1 MAIERRTFLAG
12 AVSALSLAAL
22 TACTPDAPRP
32 TPSPSASLAPTPLSP
47 VPRPAAYLRSSWSS
61 DPFSLGSFSSTPV
74 GAGPGDRATLRETV
88 GDRVVFAGE
97 AVASEHPGT
106 LQGALESGAAAAER
120 VRAIADDGERIAVI
134 GAGLAGATAA
144 RALADAGF
152 DVVVLEGRDRVGGR
166 ILTRTESGW
175 PFPVELGSPTVSG
188 PALDDALLASDVDTL
203 GLASVSEVRTASG
216 EVDPPSTV
224 GPDAVAAAV
233 AWARSQAADVSLASA
248 LSASGAEDVPTEP
261 DADGVSPADRL
272 AHYLDTAVATRAG
285 ATVFELS
292 ASYGVAEPASAG
304 GADGSDTDPDTP
316 RLVVGGLDAIVEAA
330 LDDLDVVLSST
341 VIRIGYDDDG
351 VSLRLGRGESLNVDR
366 VVVTVPLGVL
376 KTGAIEFAPALPQ
389 PTLDAI
395 DALGVGELEQLW
407 LRFDEPFWSTDATVL
422 SVIDD
427 TAVVAEWINLLPSTG
442 QAILVGLTAADD
454 VPVGAALG
462 DGEFVEAALATLVPF
477 IDPAAGATATATP
490 EPTAAG

>member
-1 MAIERRTFLAG
+1 M
-12 AVSALSLAAL
+12 SALSLAAL
-22 TACTPDAPRP
+22 SACTPDAPRP
-32 TPSPSASLAPTPLSP
+32 TPTPTALPTETPLSP
-47 VPRPAAYLRSSWSS
+47 VPRPAAFLRSSWST

-74 GAGPGDRATLRETV
+74 GGGPGDRATLRETV
-88 GDRVVFAGE
+88 GGRVVFAGE
-97 AVASEHPGT
+97 AVAAEHPGT
-106 LQGALESGAAAAER
+106 LQGALESGASAAER

-152 DVVVLEGRDRVGGR
+152 EVVVLEGRDRVGGR
-166 ILTRTESGW
+166 ILTRDESGW

-188 PALDDALLASDVDTL
+188 PALDEALLASGVDTL
-203 GLASVSEVRTASG
+203 SLSSDSEVRTGSG

-233 AWARSQAADVSLASA
+233 AWARAQAADVSLASA
-248 LSASGAEDVPTEP
+248 LSASGAEAVSADP
-261 DADGVSPADRL
+261 DADGISPADRL
-272 AHYLDTAVATRAG
+272 AHYLDTAVATRGG
-285 ATVFELS
+285 ASAFELS
-292 ASYGVAEPASAG
+292 ASYGVAEPADVDAG
-304 GADGSDTDPDTP
+304 TDGSDAPDAP
-316 RLVVGGLDAIVEAA
+316 DAPSLVVGGLDRIVQDA

-366 VVVTVPLGVL
+366 VIVTVPLGVL

-389 PTLDAI
+389 ATLDAV
-395 DALGVGELEQLW
+395 DALGMGELEQLW

-454 VPVGAALG
+454 VPVAAALG
-462 DGEFVEAALATLVPF
+462 DAEFVEAALATLVPF
-477 IDPAAGATATATP
+477 IDADAVSTATATP
-490 EPTAAG
+490 TPAAAG

>member
-1 MAIERRTFLAG
+1 M
-12 AVSALSLAAL
+12 SALSLAAL

-32 TPSPSASLAPTPLSP
+32 MPTPTGSPTPTPLSP

-106 LQGALESGAAAAER
+106 LQGALESGTSAAER

-152 DVVVLEGRDRVGGR
+152 DVIVLEGRDRVGGR
-166 ILTRTESGW
+166 ILTREESGW

-188 PALDDALLASDVDTL
+188 PDLDDALLASGVDTL
-203 GLASVSEVRTASG
+203 SLASDSEVRTGSG
-216 EVDPPSTV
+216 DIDPPSTV
-224 GPDAVAAAV
+224 GPDAVATAV
-233 AWARSQAADVSLASA
+233 AWARAQAADVSLASA
-248 LSASGAEDVPTEP
+248 LSASGAEAVPTEP

-285 ATVFELS
+285 ASAFELS
-292 ASYGVAEPASAG
+292 ASYGVAEAPAD
-304 GADGSDTDPDTP
+304 DGPDAP
-316 RLVVGGLDAIVEAA
+316 RLVVGGLDTVVEAA

-407 LRFDEPFWSTDATVL
+407 LRFDEPFWSTEATVL

-462 DGEFVEAALATLVPF
+462 DDEFVEAALATLVPF
-477 IDPAAGATATATP
+477 IDPDVAATATATP

>member
-32 TPSPSASLAPTPLSP
+32 TPTPTGSPAPTPLSP
-47 VPRPAAYLRSSWSS
+47 VPRPAGYLRSSWST

-106 LQGALESGAAAAER
+106 LQGALESGTSAAER

-166 ILTRTESGW
+166 ILTREESGW

-188 PALDDALLASDVDTL
+188 ADIDDALLASDVDTL
-203 GLASVSEVRTASG
+203 SLAGDSEVRTASG

-224 GPDAVAAAV
+224 GPDAVSAAV
-233 AWARSQAADVSLASA
+233 AWARAQPADVSLASA
-248 LSASGAEDVPTEP
+248 LSASGAEAVPTAP

-285 ATVFELS
+285 ASAFELS
-292 ASYGVAEPASAG
+292 ASYGVAEPPSG
-304 GADGSDTDPDTP
+304 DGPDAP
-316 RLVVGGLDAIVEAA
+316 RLVVGGLDAVVEAA

-407 LRFDEPFWSTDATVL
+407 LRFDEPFWSTEATVL

-462 DGEFVEAALATLVPF
+462 DDEFVEAALATLVPF
-477 IDPAAGATATATP
+477 IDPDAVATPTATP

>member
-1 MAIERRTFLAG
+1 M
-12 AVSALSLAAL
+12 SALSLAAL

-32 TPSPSASLAPTPLSP
+32 TPTPTGSPAPTPLSP
-47 VPRPAAYLRSSWSS
+47 VPRPAGYLRSSWST

-106 LQGALESGAAAAER
+106 LQGALESGTSAAER

-166 ILTRTESGW
+166 ILTREESGW

-188 PALDDALLASDVDTL
+188 ADIDDALLASDVDTL
-203 GLASVSEVRTASG
+203 SLAGDSEVRTASG

-224 GPDAVAAAV
+224 GPDAVSAAV
-233 AWARSQAADVSLASA
+233 AWARAQPADVSLASA
-248 LSASGAEDVPTEP
+248 LSASGAEAVPTAP

-285 ATVFELS
+285 ASAFELS
-292 ASYGVAEPASAG
+292 ASYGVAEPPSG
-304 GADGSDTDPDTP
+304 DGPDAP
-316 RLVVGGLDAIVEAA
+316 RLVVGGLDAVVEAA

-407 LRFDEPFWSTDATVL
+407 LRFDEPFWSTEATVL

-462 DGEFVEAALATLVPF
+462 DDEFVEAALATLVPF
-477 IDPAAGATATATP
+477 IDPDAVATPTATP